1 MPKKLNSSQSI
12 AEQLGGTEDICLITK
27 DILEEIIHE
36 NASFQRKQLEI
47 SNDVANSMIAETMVD
62 ISNNI
67 LTETIKQNNASF
79 TSSTSF
85 TKKIVR
91 HENDELLN
99 EPTPFARKEFRTKVI
114 RTYVYFDFYDM
125 NCFIIDNRCSL
136 YEMSP
141 PPFARKEFRTKVIR
155 TYVYFDF

>member
-1 MPKKLNSSQSI
+1 
-12 AEQLGGTEDICLITK
+12 
-27 DILEEIIHE
+27 
-36 NASFQRKQLEI
+36 
-47 SNDVANSMIAETMVD
+47 MIAETMVD

-136 YEMSP
+136 YEITTI
-141 PPFARKEFRTKVIR
+141 ATKMAPCNHVPNNNNNI
-155 TYVYFDF
+155 